1 MSRKFVVLFLTPNLL
16 TKLKMFMKHINL
28 KKSLGL
34 IVLSFMLPFA
44 AMAQQ
49 VTVKGKVTDQNGEPL
64 AGSGVVVMNTTNGVV
79 TDFDGNYQL
88 TVNSNAVLEFSSLG
102 YVSQAVP
109 VNGRA
114 VINVQ
119 LEVDSELVEEAVVI
133 GYGTAR
139 KSDVTGSI
147 ASVGGNDLREVPAG
161 DITQALQGRIAG
173 VDFQSSSSNPGAS
186 MTIRIRGER
195 SLSASNDPLIVLD
208 GVPFMGSLSDISTN
222 DIKTLDVLKD
232 AASTAIYGSRGANGV
247 IIITTYKGVEG
258 QDPKV
263 SFNFYTAA
271 KKAIKL
277 PTMQGEKFVQMRKMA
292 GRYGMSLYE
301 SETTNTDWQ
310 DMMYR
315 TGITQNY
322 ELSVVGGTK
331 GGSYRFGVS
340 YYNDEAVLPTK
351 GYDRISLTGS
361 IDQKIG
367 QYVRVGFTTNTSYT
381 VNTGNQVG
389 VPFTFS
395 PIANPYDADGNLIE
409 RIDFPSDSGWYVWDK
424 DRVND
429 FTEKGVYNS
438 ESNNIATYNTGYLQ
452 INIPGIKGLS
462 YKASA
467 GLNYRRSR
475 GGSFT
480 GMGIGASTPTS
491 PNSASWSFS
500 ENYNWTVENL
510 LTYDRVF
517 GKHRVNV
524 VGLYSAE
531 QTTSNGQSLS
541 GKNIP
546 NELFQWYNIGA
557 CLASDITVNK
567 GSYSQS
573 GLISWMGRAMYTYDD
588 KYMLSVAIR
597 SDASSRLAVG
607 HQWHTYPAVSVGWNL
622 HKEGFMDSTRGWLD
636 ELKLRVGYGVTSN
649 QSISPYAT
657 LGSLSTKVYN
667 FNDVYATGYYV
678 SSLPNTALGWEFSN
692 TMNYG
697 VDFSFL
703 KGRLRG
709 TFEYYSVKTHDILLS
724 LGLPSTAGVSRIN
737 SNIGKTQNKGVE
749 LSLNGTIIRKGDW
762 TWDLGLNIYANR
774 NKLVE
779 LADGTKED
787 IGNRWF
793 VGYPLNALYDYEYD
807 GLWNEGDPYMD
818 ILEPTSFNAVTG
830 YNDNVGMIK
839 VKYHGEYDETGKP
852 VRAIN
857 SSDQR
862 PISAEA
868 TFMGGFNTRVAWK
881 NLDLTLIGDF
891 QVGGIFVSSMHTGY
905 DNLMNGRRGQVDVDY
920 WTPENKDAKYPR
932 PGAKVSGDG
941 DTPKYNSLMGR
952 FDGSFLTLRTVTLGY
967 SFHKINAV
975 RKFGIDNLRVYFT
988 AQNLGTVFS
997 EFSRETGLI
1006 HQGNGRSGRM
1016 ATFSVNTPMT
1026 RNFLFGVNLTF

>member
-1 MSRKFVVLFLTPNLL
+1 
-16 TKLKMFMKHINL
+16 MFMKHINL

-64 AGSGVVVMNTTNGVV
+64 AAAGVVVMNTTNGVV

-88 TVNSNAVLEFSSLG
+88 TVNSDAVLEFSSLG
-102 YVSQAVP
+102 YVTQAVP
-109 VNGRA
+109 VNGRG

-147 ASVGGNDLREVPAG
+147 TSVGGNDLREVPAG

-173 VDFQSSSSNPGAS
+173 VDFQASSSNPGAS

-222 DIKTLDVLKD
+222 DIKSLDVLKD

-258 QDPKV
+258 QEPKV

-277 PTMQGEKFVQMRKMA
+277 PTMQGKKFVQMREMA

-301 SETTNTDWQ
+301 SEDTNTDWQ

-331 GGSYRFGVS
+331 GGSYRFGVT

-351 GYDRISLTGS
+351 GYDRLSLTGS

-367 QYVRVGFTTNTSYT
+367 EYVRVGFTTNTSYT

-389 VPFTFS
+389 VPFTYS

-409 RIDFPSDSGWYVWDK
+409 RIDFPSDAGWYVWNK
-424 DRVND
+424 ERVND
-429 FTEKGVYNS
+429 YTEKGVYNN
-438 ESNNIATYNTGYLQ
+438 ESNNLATYNTGYLQ
-452 INIPGIKGLS
+452 VNIPGIKGLS
-462 YKASA
+462 YKASV

-480 GMGIGASTPTS
+480 GTGIGAATATN

-510 LTYDRVF
+510 LTYDRTF
-517 GKHRVNV
+517 AKKHRLNV

-546 NELFQWYNIGA
+546 NELFQWYNIGS

-573 GLISWMGRAMYTYDD
+573 GLISWMARAMYSYDD
-588 KYMLSVAIR
+588 KYMLSVAVR
-597 SDASSRLAVG
+597 SDASSRLAPG

-622 HKEGFMDSTRGWLD
+622 HKEKFMESTKSWLD

-649 QSISPYAT
+649 QSISTYAT
-657 LGSLSTKVYN
+657 LGSLGTKVYN

-678 SSLPNTALGWEFSN
+678 SSLPNTSLGWEFSN

-697 VDFSFL
+697 VDFSFF

-709 TFEYYSVKTHDILLS
+709 TFEYYSVKTNDILLR
-724 LGLPSTAGVSRIN
+724 LGLPASAGVSSTN
-737 SNIGKTQNKGVE
+737 ANIGKTQNKGVE

-779 LADGTKED
+779 LADGSTED
-787 IGNRWF
+787 VGNRWF
-793 VGYPLNALYDYEYD
+793 VGYPLNALYDYQYE

-818 ILEPTSFNAVTG
+818 ILEPSSYNANTG

-839 VKYHGEYDETGKP
+839 VKYHGEYDADGKP

-857 SSDQR
+857 SSDQK

-868 TFMGGFNTRVAWK
+868 LFMGGFNTRVAWK

-905 DNLMNGRRGQVDVDY
+905 DNLMNGRRGQVDLDY
-920 WTPENKDAKYPR
+920 WTPENKNAKYPR

-941 DTPKYNSLMGR
+941 DTPKYNSLMGQ
-952 FDGSFLTLRTVTLGY
+952 FDGSFLTFRTVTLGY

-1016 ATFSVNTPMT
+1016 ATFGVGTPMS

>member
-1 MSRKFVVLFLTPNLL
+1 
-16 TKLKMFMKHINL
+16 MKHINL

-161 DITQALQGRIAG
+161 NITQALQGRIAG

-932 PGAKVSGDG
+932 PGSKVSGDG

>member
-1 MSRKFVVLFLTPNLL
+1 
-16 TKLKMFMKHINL
+16 MKQLNL
-28 KKSLGL
+28 KRSLGL
-34 IVLSFMLPFA
+34 ILLSVLLPFA
-44 AMAQQ
+44 AAAQQ

-64 AGSGVVVMNTTNGVV
+64 AAAGVVVMNTTNGVV

-88 TVNSNAVLEFSSLG
+88 TVNRDAVLEFSSLG

-147 ASVGGNDLREVPAG
+147 TSVGGNDLREVPAG

-186 MTIRIRGER
+186 MTIRIRGDR

-208 GVPFMGSLSDISTN
+208 GIPFMGSLSDISTN
-222 DIKTLDVLKD
+222 DIKSIDVLKD

-263 SFNFYTAA
+263 SFNFYTAV
-271 KKAIKL
+271 KDAIKL

-292 GRYGMSLYE
+292 GRYTNSIME
-301 SETTNTDWQ
+301 SDDVNTDWQ
-310 DMMYR
+310 DMIYR
-315 TGITQNY
+315 TGYTQNY

-331 GGSYRFGVS
+331 GGSYRFGIT

-351 GYDRISLTGS
+351 GYDRLALTGS

-367 QYVRVGFTTNTSYT
+367 EYVRVGFTTNTSYT

-389 VPFTFS
+389 VPFTYS
-395 PIANPYDADGNLIE
+395 PLVNPYDENGELRRTVDM
-409 RIDFPSDSGWYVWDK
+409 PSDNGWFVWTK
-424 DRVND
+424 ENVNEYTD
-429 FTEKGVYNS
+429 AGVYNN

-452 INIPGIKGLS
+452 VNIPGIKGLS
-462 YKASA
+462 YKASV

-480 GMGIGASTPTS
+480 GMGVGSSNPTQ

-510 LTYDRVF
+510 LTYDRTF
-517 GKHRVNV
+517 AKKHRLNV
-524 VGLYSAE
+524 VGLYSVE
-531 QTTSNGQSLS
+531 QSTSNGQSLS

-546 NELFQWYNIGA
+546 NEAFQWYNIGS
-557 CLASDITVNK
+557 CLSSDITVNK

-573 GLISWMGRAMYTYDD
+573 GLISWMGRAMYSYDD
-588 KYMLSVAIR
+588 KYMLSVAVR
-597 SDASSRLAVG
+597 SDASSRLAPG

-622 HKEGFMDSTRGWLD
+622 HKEKFMESTKGWLD

-667 FNDVYATGYYV
+667 FNEAYATGYYV
-678 SSLPNTALGWEFSN
+678 SSLPNPNLGWEFSN

-697 VDFSFL
+697 LDFSFF

-709 TFEYYSVKTHDILLS
+709 TFEYYSVKTHDILLN
-724 LGLPSTAGVSRIN
+724 LNLPGSSGVSRTTA
-737 SNIGKTQNKGVE
+737 NIGKTQNKGIE

-779 LADGTKED
+779 LADGSTQD

-793 VGYPLNALYDYEYD
+793 VGYPLNALYNYEYD
-807 GLWNEGDPYMD
+807 GLWNEGDPYID
-818 ILEPTSFNAVTG
+818 ILEPGKFDAATG
-830 YNDNVGMIK
+830 YNTNIGMIK
-839 VKYHGEYDETGKP
+839 VKYHGEYNEDGTPK
-852 VRAIN
+852 RAIN
-857 SSDQR
+857 SSDQV

-891 QVGGIFVSSMHTGY
+891 QVGGIFVSSMHTDY
-905 DNLMNGRRGQVDVDY
+905 DNLLNGRRGQVDVDY
-920 WTPENKDAKYPR
+920 WTPENKNAKYPR
-932 PGAKVSGDG
+932 PNSMSSG
-941 DTPKYNSLMGR
+941 DTPKYHSLMGY

-988 AQNLGTVFS
+988 AQNIGTLFS
-997 EFSRETGLI
+997 EFSNETGLI
-1006 HQGNGRSGRM
+1006 HQGNGRSGGRM
-1016 ATFSVNTPMT
+1016 STFSVNTPMT
-1026 RNFLFGVNLTF
+1026 RNYLLGVNLTF

>member
-1 MSRKFVVLFLTPNLL
+1 
-16 TKLKMFMKHINL
+16 MKQLNL
-28 KKSLGL
+28 KRSLGL
-34 IVLSFMLPFA
+34 ILLSVLLPFA
-44 AMAQQ
+44 AAAQQ

-64 AGSGVVVMNTTNGVV
+64 AAAGVVVMNTTNGVV

-88 TVNSNAVLEFSSLG
+88 TVNRDAVLEFSSLG

-147 ASVGGNDLREVPAG
+147 TSVGGNDLREVPAG
-161 DITQALQGRIAG
+161 NITQALQGRIAG

-186 MTIRIRGER
+186 MTIRIRGDR

-208 GVPFMGSLSDISTN
+208 GIPFMGSLSDISTN
-222 DIKTLDVLKD
+222 DIKSIDVLKD

-263 SFNFYTAA
+263 SFNFYTAV
-271 KKAIKL
+271 KDAIKL

-292 GRYGMSLYE
+292 GRYTNSIME
-301 SETTNTDWQ
+301 SDDVNTDWQ
-310 DMMYR
+310 DMIYR
-315 TGITQNY
+315 TGYTQNY

-331 GGSYRFGVS
+331 GGSYRFGIT

-351 GYDRISLTGS
+351 GYDRLALTGS

-367 QYVRVGFTTNTSYT
+367 EYVRVGFTTNTSYT

-389 VPFTFS
+389 VPFTYS
-395 PIANPYDADGNLIE
+395 PLVNPYDENGELRRTVDM
-409 RIDFPSDSGWYVWDK
+409 PSDNGWFVWTK
-424 DRVND
+424 ERVNEYTD
-429 FTEKGVYNS
+429 AGVYNN

-452 INIPGIKGLS
+452 VNIPGIKGLS
-462 YKASA
+462 YKASV

-480 GMGIGASTPTS
+480 GMGVGSSNPTQ

-510 LTYDRVF
+510 LTYDRTF
-517 GKHRVNV
+517 AKKHRLNV
-524 VGLYSAE
+524 VGLYSVE
-531 QTTSNGQSLS
+531 QSTSNGQSLS

-546 NELFQWYNIGA
+546 NEAFQWYNIGS
-557 CLASDITVNK
+557 CLSSDITVNK

-573 GLISWMGRAMYTYDD
+573 GLISWMGRAMYSYDD
-588 KYMLSVAIR
+588 KYMLSVAVR
-597 SDASSRLAVG
+597 SDASSRLAPG

-622 HKEGFMDSTRGWLD
+622 HKEKFMESTKGWLD

-667 FNDVYATGYYV
+667 FNEAYATGYYV
-678 SSLPNTALGWEFSN
+678 SSLPNPNLGWEFSN

-697 VDFSFL
+697 LDFSFF

-709 TFEYYSVKTHDILLS
+709 TFEYYSVKTHDILLN
-724 LGLPSTAGVSRIN
+724 LNLPGSSGVSRTTA
-737 SNIGKTQNKGVE
+737 NIGKTQNKGIE

-779 LADGTKED
+779 LADGSTQD
-787 IGNRWF
+787 VGNRWF
-793 VGYPLNALYDYEYD
+793 VGYPLNALYNYEYD
-807 GLWNEGDPYMD
+807 GLWNEGDPYID
-818 ILEPTSFNAVTG
+818 ILEPGKYDAATG
-830 YNDNVGMIK
+830 YNTNIGMIK
-839 VKYHGEYDETGKP
+839 VKYHGEYNEDGTPKRP
-852 VRAIN
+852 IN
-857 SSDQR
+857 SSDQV

-891 QVGGIFVSSMHTGY
+891 QVGGIFVSSMHTDY
-905 DNLMNGRRGQVDVDY
+905 DNLLNGRRGQVDVDY
-920 WTPENKDAKYPR
+920 WTPENKNAKYPR
-932 PGAKVSGDG
+932 PNSMSSG
-941 DTPKYNSLMGR
+941 DTPKYHSLMGY

-967 SFHKINAV
+967 SFHKLGAV
-975 RKFGIDNLRVYFT
+975 RNFGVDNLRVYFT
-988 AQNLGTVFS
+988 AQNIGTIFS

-1006 HQGNGRSGRM
+1006 HQGNGRSGGRM
-1016 ATFSVNTPMT
+1016 STFSVNTPMT
-1026 RNFLFGVNLTF
+1026 RNFLLGVNLTF

>member
-1 MSRKFVVLFLTPNLL
+1 
-16 TKLKMFMKHINL
+16 MKQLNL
-28 KKSLGL
+28 KRSLGL
-34 IVLSFMLPFA
+34 ILLSVLLPFA
-44 AMAQQ
+44 AAAQQ

-64 AGSGVVVMNTTNGVV
+64 AAAGVVVMNTTNGVV

-88 TVNSNAVLEFSSLG
+88 TVNRDAVLEFSSLG

-147 ASVGGNDLREVPAG
+147 TSVGGNDLREVPAG

-186 MTIRIRGER
+186 MTIRIRGDR

-208 GVPFMGSLSDISTN
+208 GIPFMGSLSDISTN
-222 DIKTLDVLKD
+222 DIKSIDVLKD

-263 SFNFYTAA
+263 SFNFYTAV
-271 KKAIKL
+271 KDAIKL

-292 GRYGMSLYE
+292 GRYNNSIME
-301 SETTNTDWQ
+301 SDDVNTDWQ
-310 DMMYR
+310 DMIYR
-315 TGITQNY
+315 TGYTQNY

-331 GGSYRFGVS
+331 GGSYRFGIT

-351 GYDRISLTGS
+351 GYDRLALTGS

-367 QYVRVGFTTNTSYT
+367 EYVRVGFTTNTSYT

-389 VPFTFS
+389 VPFTYS
-395 PIANPYDADGNLIE
+395 PLVNPYDENGELRRTVDM
-409 RIDFPSDSGWYVWDK
+409 PSDNGWFVWTK
-424 DRVND
+424 ERVNEYTD
-429 FTEKGVYNS
+429 AGVYNN

-452 INIPGIKGLS
+452 VNIPGIKGLS
-462 YKASA
+462 YKASV

-480 GMGIGASTPTS
+480 GMGVGSSNPTQ

-510 LTYDRVF
+510 LTYDRTF
-517 GKHRVNV
+517 AKKHRLNV
-524 VGLYSAE
+524 VGLYSVE
-531 QTTSNGQSLS
+531 QSTSNGQSLS

-546 NELFQWYNIGA
+546 NEAFQWYNIGS
-557 CLASDITVNK
+557 CLSSDITVNK

-573 GLISWMGRAMYTYDD
+573 GLISWMGRAMYSYDD
-588 KYMLSVAIR
+588 KYMLSVAVR
-597 SDASSRLAVG
+597 SDASSRLAPG

-622 HKEGFMDSTRGWLD
+622 HKEKFMESTKGWLD

-667 FNDVYATGYYV
+667 FNEAYATGYYV
-678 SSLPNTALGWEFSN
+678 SSLPNPNLGWEFSN

-697 VDFSFL
+697 LDFSFF

-709 TFEYYSVKTHDILLS
+709 TFEYYSVKTHDILLN
-724 LGLPSTAGVSRIN
+724 LNLPGSSGVSRTTA
-737 SNIGKTQNKGVE
+737 NIGKTQNKGIE

-779 LADGTKED
+779 LADGSTQD
-787 IGNRWF
+787 VGNRWF
-793 VGYPLNALYDYEYD
+793 VGYPLNALYNYEYD
-807 GLWNEGDPYMD
+807 GLWNEGDPYID
-818 ILEPTSFNAVTG
+818 ILEPGKYDAATG
-830 YNDNVGMIK
+830 YNTNIGMIK
-839 VKYHGEYDETGKP
+839 VKYHGEYNEDGTPK
-852 VRAIN
+852 RAIN
-857 SSDQR
+857 SSDQV

-891 QVGGIFVSSMHTGY
+891 QVGGIFVSSMHTDY
-905 DNLMNGRRGQVDVDY
+905 DNLLNGRRGQVDVDY
-920 WTPENKDAKYPR
+920 WTPENKNAKYPR
-932 PGAKVSGDG
+932 PNSMSSG
-941 DTPKYNSLMGR
+941 DTPKYHSLMGY

-967 SFHKINAV
+967 SFHKLGAV
-975 RKFGIDNLRVYFT
+975 RNFGVDNLRVYFT
-988 AQNLGTVFS
+988 AQNIGTIFS

-1006 HQGNGRSGRM
+1006 HQGNGRSGGRM
-1016 ATFSVNTPMT
+1016 STFSVNTPMT
-1026 RNFLFGVNLTF
+1026 RNFLLGVNLTF

>member
-1 MSRKFVVLFLTPNLL
+1 MLSVL
-16 TKLKMFMKHINL
+16 
-28 KKSLGL
+28 
-34 IVLSFMLPFA
+34 LPFA
-44 AMAQQ
+44 AAAQQ

-64 AGSGVVVMNTTNGVV
+64 AAAGVVVMNTTNGVV

-88 TVNSNAVLEFSSLG
+88 TVNRDAVLEFSSLG

-147 ASVGGNDLREVPAG
+147 TSVGGNDLREVPAG

-186 MTIRIRGER
+186 MTICIRGDR

-208 GVPFMGSLSDISTN
+208 GIPFMGSLSDISTN
-222 DIKTLDVLKD
+222 DIKSIDVLKD

-263 SFNFYTAA
+263 SFNFYTAV
-271 KKAIKL
+271 KDAIKL

-292 GRYGMSLYE
+292 GRYTNSIME
-301 SETTNTDWQ
+301 SDDVNTDWQ
-310 DMMYR
+310 DMIYR
-315 TGITQNY
+315 TGYTQNY

-331 GGSYRFGVS
+331 GGSYRFGIT

-351 GYDRISLTGS
+351 GYDRLALTGS

-367 QYVRVGFTTNTSYT
+367 EYVRVGFTTNTSYT

-389 VPFTFS
+389 VPFTYS
-395 PIANPYDADGNLIE
+395 PLVNPYDENGELRRTVDM
-409 RIDFPSDSGWYVWDK
+409 PSDNGWFVWTK
-424 DRVND
+424 ENVNEYTD
-429 FTEKGVYNS
+429 AGVYNN

-452 INIPGIKGLS
+452 VNIPGIKGLS
-462 YKASA
+462 YKASV

-480 GMGIGASTPTS
+480 GMGVGSSNPTQ

-510 LTYDRVF
+510 LTYDRTF
-517 GKHRVNV
+517 AKKHRLNV
-524 VGLYSAE
+524 VGLYSVE
-531 QTTSNGQSLS
+531 QSTSNGQSLS

-546 NELFQWYNIGA
+546 NESFQWYNIGS
-557 CLASDITVNK
+557 CLSSDITVNK

-573 GLISWMGRAMYTYDD
+573 GLISWMGRAMYSYDD
-588 KYMLSVAIR
+588 KYMLSVAVR
-597 SDASSRLAVG
+597 SDASSRLAPG

-622 HKEGFMDSTRGWLD
+622 HKEKFMESTKGWLD

-667 FNDVYATGYYV
+667 FNDAYATGYYV
-678 SSLPNTALGWEFSN
+678 SSLPNPNLGWEFSN

-697 VDFSFL
+697 LDFSFF

-709 TFEYYSVKTHDILLS
+709 TFEYYSVKTHDILLN
-724 LGLPSTAGVSRIN
+724 LNLPGSSGVSRTTA
-737 SNIGKTQNKGVE
+737 NIGKTQNKGIE

-779 LADGTKED
+779 LADGSTQD
-787 IGNRWF
+787 VGNRWF
-793 VGYPLNALYDYEYD
+793 VGYPLNALYNYEYD
-807 GLWNEGDPYMD
+807 GLWNEGDPYID
-818 ILEPTSFNAVTG
+818 ILEPGKFDAATG
-830 YNDNVGMIK
+830 YNTNIGMIK
-839 VKYHGEYDETGKP
+839 VKYHGEYNEDGTPK
-852 VRAIN
+852 RAIN
-857 SSDQR
+857 SSDQV

-891 QVGGIFVSSMHTGY
+891 QVGGIFVSSMHTDY
-905 DNLMNGRRGQVDVDY
+905 DNLLNGRRGQVDVDY
-920 WTPENKDAKYPR
+920 WTPENKNAKYPR
-932 PGAKVSGDG
+932 PNSMSSG
-941 DTPKYNSLMGR
+941 DTPKYHSLMGY

-967 SFHKINAV
+967 SFHKLGAV
-975 RKFGIDNLRVYFT
+975 RNFGVDNLRVYFT
-988 AQNLGTVFS
+988 AQNIGTIFS

-1006 HQGNGRSGRM
+1006 HQGNGRSGGRM
-1016 ATFSVNTPMT
+1016 STFSVNTPMT
-1026 RNFLFGVNLTF
+1026 RNFLLGVNLTF